1 MTIGGYSLRHVY
13 VAAIQRLFLST
24 REPVNPPVRLEE
36 FRLRFSPLRA
46 GRNSLADHSH
56 EQRANSPFGIS
67 LVRLRDDDAI
77 ATIIGLMRL
86 TFGA

>member
-1 MTIGGYSLRHVY
+1 MGGRDQSERL
-13 VAAIQRLFLST
+13 VAINRNQWSQSAGT
-24 REPVNPPVRLEE
+24 RK
-36 FRLRFSPLRA
+36 
-46 GRNSLADHSH
+46 
-56 EQRANSPFGIS
+56 QRANSPFGIS